1 MAMAKA
7 FLIGMAEASGGGI
20 DPVKLVEGYLGRST
34 WRSRENSN
42 LGYSFSSVFLQTAGE
57 VMEQYTLGRV
67 YGPEVARAH
76 VSGDFHIHNLSMGI
90 IGYCAGWSIEDVLTL
105 GFNGVPARTESSPP
119 KHLSTA
125 LLQLA
130 NFMGTMQNE
139 WAGAQSFN
147 SLDTYLAPYVR
158 EDDLDFKQV
167 KQEIQQFIYNLNIA
181 SRWGGQTPF
190 TNITFDLKPPKDL
203 AARNAIFAGR
213 ELGDT
218 YADYQREVDMINLA
232 FCEVMTAGDMRGRIF
247 TFPIPTYNVTED
259 FDWDSP
265 VADSIFTMTSKYGT
279 PYFQNF
285 IHSDLDPTEVRAMCC
300 RLQLDLRQL
309 QRRVGGTFGYADKT
323 GSVGVVTI
331 NMPRLGYTSKG
342 DEDAFI
348 ERLGCLMVLAKDS
361 LEAKRAV
368 VEENIE
374 NGLLPFTRRY
384 LGNLRWHFQ
393 TIGLIGMHEAL
404 LNLVGK
410 GIETQQ
416 GKAVAYKTLEY
427 MRGRIEEF
435 QEETGHL
442 YNLEATPAE
451 GASYRLARLDREKY
465 PDIITAGEEVP
476 YYTNSTHLPVNY
488 TDDLWDAL
496 EHQKKLQTM
505 YNGGTV
511 FHVFLGESLQDPE
524 GCRLLVKRIAEKF
537 PIPYF
542 TITPTFSVCLD
553 HGYISGEHF
562 KCPTCGKDA
571 EVYSRVVGYYRPVQN
586 WHKGKQEEYRQ
597 RRAYAV
603 VSAA

>member
-1 MAMAKA
+1 M
-7 FLIGMAEASGGGI
+7 
-20 DPVKLVEGYLGRST
+20 
-34 WRSRENSN
+34 
-42 LGYSFSSVFLQTAGE
+42 
-57 VMEQYTLGRV
+57 
-67 YGPEVARAH
+67 
-76 VSGDFHIHNLSMGI
+76 
-90 IGYCAGWSIEDVLTL
+90 
-105 GFNGVPARTESSPP
+105 
-119 KHLSTA
+119 
-125 LLQLA
+125 
-130 NFMGTMQNE
+130 
-139 WAGAQSFN
+139 
-147 SLDTYLAPYVR
+147 
-158 EDDLDFKQV
+158 V

-218 YADYQREVDMINLA
+218 YADYQREVDMINSA
-232 FCEVMTAGDMRGRIF
+232 FCEVMTAGDMRGRVF

-265 VADSIFTMTSKYGT
+265 VADSIFRMTSKYGT

-348 ERLGCLMVLAKDS
+348 ERLGCLMELAKDS

-410 GIETQQ
+410 GIETKE

-451 GASYRLARLDREKY
+451 GASYRLARLDRERY
-465 PDIITAGEEVP
+465 PDISPRARRSPT
-476 YYTNSTHLPVNY
+476 
-488 TDDLWDAL
+488 
-496 EHQKKLQTM
+496 
-505 YNGGTV
+505 
-511 FHVFLGESLQDPE
+511 
-524 GCRLLVKRIAEKF
+524 
-537 PIPYF
+537 
-542 TITPTFSVCLD
+542 TPTRRTSRSTTQTT
-553 HGYISGEHF
+553 SGT
-562 KCPTCGKDA
+562 PSSTRRS
-571 EVYSRVVGYYRPVQN
+571 SRPCTTGARSSTSSSARASQTR
-586 WHKGKQEEYRQ
+586 KGAGSSSRG
-597 RRAYAV
+597 
-603 VSAA
+603 